1 MSKVKV
7 DEVEIGGKAL
17 EGLYKDTEDVKSS
30 IKERVKIRCGRRFD
44 FKGELAS
51 DVAEKVSSAI

>member
-1 MSKVKV
+1 V
-7 DEVEIGGKAL
+7 DEVEVGGKAL
-17 EGLYKDTEDVKSS
+17 EGLYKDTEDIKSS
-30 IKERVKIRCGRRFD
+30 IEERVKIRCGRRFD